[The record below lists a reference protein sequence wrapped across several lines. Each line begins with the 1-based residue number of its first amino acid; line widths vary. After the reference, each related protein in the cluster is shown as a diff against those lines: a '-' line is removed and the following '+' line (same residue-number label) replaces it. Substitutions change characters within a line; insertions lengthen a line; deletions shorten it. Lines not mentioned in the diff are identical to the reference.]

1 MPEEQANAPLVSAES
16 LTEEEK
22 EMMRIE
28 EDLLEADLDAHK
40 GERFPV
46 WFLRKRKEID
56 DAGTFLKEELKR
68 LSAEFKAKQRAFE
81 LRWGPKFREM
91 VTDDLAALNMN
102 AGAKPRK
109 LIRYPT
115 GQAGL
120 RKAPDKVVIHD
131 EGEAT
136 KWAWAN
142 CRNACDIKLTRTG
155 PLLDYLKGSRK
166 VDETTGEESMDEIP
180 GAEFI
185 KGGDKPSPKLEAL
198 DALQAP
204 KPSALPSP
212 PAAPMPPEPQDSPA
226 PAEPETLEGIA
237 QPSQRSADGGLF

>member
-1 MPEEQANAPLVSAES
+1 MPEQTKAPLVGVEP
-16 LTEEEK
+16 LTEEER

-28 EDLLEADLDAHK
+28 EDLLEADLDAHRD
-40 GERFPV
+40 ERFPV

-56 DAGTFLKEELKR
+56 DAGAFLKEELKR
-68 LSAEFKAKQRAFE
+68 LSAEFKAKRRAFE

-120 RKAPDKVVIHD
+120 RKAPDKLVIHD
-131 EGEAT
+131 EEEAT

-142 CRNACDIKLTRTG
+142 CRKACDIKLARTG
-155 PLLDYLKGSRK
+155 PLLEHIKASRT
-166 VDETTGEESMDEIP
+166 VDKQTGEEASVQIP
-180 GAEFI
+180 GVEFI
-185 KGGDKPSPKLEAL
+185 EGGDKPSPRLEAL
-198 DALQAP
+198 DALSAP
-204 KPSALPSP
+204 KPPARPSLPDA
-212 PAAPMPPEPQDSPA
+212 PAPPEPEASTVPA
-226 PAEPETLEGIA
+226 GPVSLSDIA
-237 QPSQRSADGGLF
+237 RPSQRSADGNLF